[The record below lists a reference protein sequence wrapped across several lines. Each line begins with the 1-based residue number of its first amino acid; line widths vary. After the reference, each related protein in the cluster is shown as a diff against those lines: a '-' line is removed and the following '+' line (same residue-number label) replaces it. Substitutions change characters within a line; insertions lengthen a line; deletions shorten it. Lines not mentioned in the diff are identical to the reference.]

1 MLCLVSWRANAQYAP
16 PPGVRDSVL
25 PLLLAPWVLLFL
37 AVVWAKVARNAAS
50 ASYQRDLLSA
60 VVQTAS
66 TFVLFILCLFLF
78 KSVFDGHIYE
88 QIAIS
93 LMFLMLFS
101 GPIVLLLSVLFFISK
116 VINRRRSA
124 VARTEHNC

>member
-1 MLCLVSWRANAQYAP
+1 
-16 PPGVRDSVL
+16 
-25 PLLLAPWVLLFL
+25 VLLFL